1 MIKKVSEQDIDTWY
15 KSPLNTSGQ
24 YSRIEIKKL
33 LEEGDWP
40 LFDIP
45 SSQWFKIHGSKK
57 RKGGSIKASKY
68 SIGGGVRKSK
78 YSL

>member
-1 MIKKVSEQDIDTWY
+1 MADKIKVTNEEIDGWY

-57 RKGGSIKASKY
+57 RKGGSVSKY
-68 SIGGGVRKSK
+68 SKGGGVRKSK
-78 YSL
+78 YKL